1 MFRDVFESR
10 WGGLS
15 QVKIEIKTVPGRI
28 KNVTGKA
35 QKQRTNE
42 IQSKKDV

>member
-15 QVKIEIKTVPGRI
+15 QVKIEIKTMPSRI
-28 KNVTGKA
+28 KM
-35 QKQRTNE
+35 
-42 IQSKKDV
+42 